1 MNLALMIGVIV
12 LPFLG
17 LICFGLYLV
26 WLFNQHDDSSI
37 FEMDEDQKIAHDK
50 NREGI
55 VERMPTFRELNA
67 QAKYFREKKS
77 CVMTAE

>member
-12 LPFLG
+12 LPFFG

-26 WLFNQHDDSSI
+26 WLVSQHDDSSV
-37 FEMDEDQKIAHDK
+37 FEMDEDQNIAHDK

-67 QAKYFREKKS
+67 QAKYLREHKNG
-77 CVMTAE
+77 